1 MRKTYPGKWMYNE
14 HTVTDQNPLEI
25 AKMCIW
31 EKILDRTPNDI
42 PYIVKIV
49 IFNCFKITYEMLLL
63 YSHTNM
69 TLLRVSHKMPYCY
82 MFCIMI

>member
-49 IFNCFKITYEMLLL
+49 IFNSSKLLMKCF
-63 YSHTNM
+63 
-69 TLLRVSHKMPYCY
+69 YCTR
-82 MFCIMI
+82 IQI